1 MRVLVTGATRGIGQA
16 IAQHFFHQGH
26 KVYGTGTS
34 VMEVPPKYLTAYY
47 AADFTDRDQIEAL
60 SHSLVDLDIEILI
73 NNAGIN
79 RIKNFLDITPE
90 DWEDQHMVNVYAPY
104 RLSQA
109 VIPSM
114 QNRQWGRIVN
124 MASVWSRISK
134 TGRAAYSA
142 NKFALDGMTKAMAAE
157 FGKDGILINCVSPGF
172 IDTELTRV
180 NLGADGIKKMLERV
194 PLNLMGNKFDVAELV
209 LWLASNENKYMTGQ
223 NLVIDGGFTS
233 A

>member
-16 IAQHFFHQGH
+16 IAQHFHHQGH

-34 VMEVPPKYLTAYY
+34 VMEVPPRYLTAYY

-60 SHSLVDLDIEILI
+60 SHSLTDLDIEILI

-209 LWLASNENKYMTGQ
+209 LWLASTENKYMTGQ